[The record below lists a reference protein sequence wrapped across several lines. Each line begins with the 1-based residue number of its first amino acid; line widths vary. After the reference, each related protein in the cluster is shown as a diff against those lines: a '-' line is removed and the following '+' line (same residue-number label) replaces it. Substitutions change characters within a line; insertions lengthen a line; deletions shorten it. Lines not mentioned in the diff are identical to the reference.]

1 MVWNQL
7 AGIRT
12 PPVVTTDFSVY
23 EIYWRYQYGW
33 FS

>member
-1 MVWNQL
+1 MVWSQL

-23 EIYWRYQYGW
+23 
-33 FS
+33 